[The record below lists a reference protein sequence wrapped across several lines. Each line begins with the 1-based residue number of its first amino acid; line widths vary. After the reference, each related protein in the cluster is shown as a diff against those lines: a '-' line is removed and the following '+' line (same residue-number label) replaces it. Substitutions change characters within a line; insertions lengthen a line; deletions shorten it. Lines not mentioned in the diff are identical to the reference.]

1 MTTHLRRCTEKQKNH
16 SEIRNLEYLLN
27 TNVVK
32 YINNNRKV
40 KMNTKSVKN
49 KTISLR
55 LTEALFT
62 ELSFKSSLLNIDNSD
77 FLRQCITNTVINAK
91 LDTKELASLISAL
104 TKIGHDISKIATVL
118 NVSNLEDSLEDIEYE
133 NLLNQ
138 LILIREQLRELS
150 CLQK

>member
-1 MTTHLRRCTEKQKNH
+1 
-16 SEIRNLEYLLN
+16 
-27 TNVVK
+27 
-32 YINNNRKV
+32 
-40 KMNTKSVKN
+40 MNTKSVKN

-118 NVSNLEDSLEDIEYE
+118 NVSNLEDNLEDIEYE

-138 LILIREQLRELS
+138 LILIREQLRELL

>member
-91 LDTKELASLISAL
+91 LDTKELASLISTL

-138 LILIREQLRELS
+138 LILIREQLRELL

>member
-118 NVSNLEDSLEDIEYE
+118 NVSNFEDSLEDIEYE

>member
-1 MTTHLRRCTEKQKNH
+1 MTHLRRCTEKQKNH

-55 LTEALFT
+55 LTESLFT

-118 NVSNLEDSLEDIEYE
+118 NVSNFEDSLEDIEYE

>member
-55 LTEALFT
+55 LTESLFT

-118 NVSNLEDSLEDIEYE
+118 NVSNFEDSLEDIEYE